1 MKPFSSLF
9 LIFIFTFGCSQ
20 VSERSL
26 NDSLVITSEK
36 EIISDIES
44 LENKLLK
51 YMNSAS
57 VQKISIDDI
66 FKNSWLSSIKT
77 DHFFDNSISV
87 EIKEHQPIA
96 SINGER
102 YITQR
107 GYSISPEGD
116 FKELGLVNIE
126 GPEDYLVSLVDLSRQ
141 LQTKLNKL
149 DLKVVSF
156 VLKNKDQLKAIDEL
170 GTEYIFSL
178 KEFRVQLERLEDFIS
193 FELNSG
199 KRNHIRYMDFRYN
212 NAVAIYRS

>member
-1 MKPFSSLF
+1 MTHTVK
-9 LIFIFTFGCSQ
+9 
-20 VSERSL
+20 
-26 NDSLVITSEK
+26 
-36 EIISDIES
+36 
-44 LENKLLK
+44 
-51 YMNSAS
+51 
-57 VQKISIDDI
+57 KISIDDI

-156 VLKNKDQLKAIDEL
+156 ALKNKDQLKAIDEL